1 MGGFHP
7 GELRAQTRAGLRAEA
22 DRVGGIIRDRVPP
35 VAARFLAEQV
45 MLVIGARDG
54 ADRMWCSL
62 LTGPAG
68 FLKASEDVLD
78 VAARPLSTDPL
89 AEVLTGPAKLGALA
103 LDPNG
108 RRRMRING
116 TATPTPSG
124 LRIEVAQAYANC
136 PKYIQ
141 RRHPERW
148 AADAAAGEPTVT
160 DGLDRT
166 GREMVERADTFFVAT
181 SAATGDCD
189 ASHRGGLPGFLR
201 VVGDNELSWPDY
213 PGNAML
219 MTLGNLEQYP
229 GTGLL
234 LVDWAGGATLAL
246 TGTARVD
253 WSGAERH
260 VRFQVGQARRTALAS
275 PLRWSVPE
283 FSRFNPPVSPV
294 VGRSGG

>member
-1 MGGFHP
+1 MSGFHP
-7 GELRAQTRAGLRAEA
+7 GELRAQARAGLRVEA
-22 DRVGGIIRDRVPP
+22 DRVGGIIRDRVAP
-35 VAARFLAEQV
+35 VAAAFLAEQV
-45 MLVIGARDG
+45 MLVIGARDE

-68 FLKASEDVLD
+68 FLRASEDALD
-78 VAARPLSTDPL
+78 VAARPLPTDPL
-89 AEVLTGPAKLGALA
+89 ADVLTGPAELGALA

-124 LRIEVAQAYANC
+124 LRIDVEQAYANC

-148 AADAAAGEPTVT
+148 AADVTAGEPTVT
-160 DGLDRT
+160 DGLDRA

-201 VVGDNELSWPDY
+201 VAGDRELSWPDY

-234 LVDWAGGATLAL
+234 LVDWAGGTTLAL

-253 WSGAERH
+253 WSGAERQ
-260 VRFQVGQARRTALAS
+260 VRFRVHQARRTVLAS
-275 PLRWSVPE
+275 PLRWSPPE
-283 FSRFNPPVSPV
+283 FSRFNPPV
-294 VGRSGG
+294 GRSGE